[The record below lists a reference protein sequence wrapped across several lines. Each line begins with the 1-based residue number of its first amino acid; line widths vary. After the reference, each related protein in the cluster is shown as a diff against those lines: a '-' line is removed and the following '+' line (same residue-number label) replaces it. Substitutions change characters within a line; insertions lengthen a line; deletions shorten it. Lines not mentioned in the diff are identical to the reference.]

1 MKKITGS
8 FQSASGLC
16 RTRFYIYTPEKPKAA
31 VMYSHGMCEYIERYE
46 EFAKYLCDNDIAFC
60 GCDNLGHGASV
71 AAEDMLGYFGHEK
84 GPIYMVRDLRNM
96 RRIMEQQLPDIPY
109 FLIGH
114 SMGSFLARIFL
125 SRYDFKW
132 NGAIFTGSA
141 GAITGAP
148 ALYQMI
154 EEIIRRRGEHYRHL
168 VGTKAVFGIF
178 NLRTANYRTPYDWLS
193 RSDDNVDRF
202 MADPK
207 CHFIFTLAGYRDMLW
222 LLSCCNTEACIE
234 NTPRDVPILFLSGGM
249 DPVGEYGAGVR
260 RACEAYRKHGCDAK
274 LRIYREARH
283 ELLFELNSNEVR
295 QDILKYFINRI

>member
-8 FQSASGLC
+8 FRSTSGLC
-16 RTRFYIYTPEKPKAA
+16 RIHFYIYMPEKPKAA

-46 EFAKYLCDNDIAFC
+46 DFAKFLCDNDIAFC
-60 GCDNLGHGASV
+60 GCDNLGHGSSV
-71 AAEDMLGYFGHEK
+71 ADEDMRGYFGHEK
-84 GPIYMVRDLRNM
+84 GPIHMVRDLRNM
-96 RRIMEQQLPDIPY
+96 RRIMEQQLPDVPY

-114 SMGSFLARIFL
+114 SMGSFLARILL
-125 SRYDFKW
+125 SHYDFKW

-148 ALYQMI
+148 ALYEII
-154 EEIIRRRGEHYRHL
+154 EEIIRRRGECYRHL

-178 NLRTANYRTPYDWLS
+178 NLRTENYRTPYDWLS
-193 RSDDNVDRF
+193 RSDENVDRF
-202 MADPK
+202 CADPK

-260 RACEAYRKHGCDAK
+260 RACEEYRKRGCDAK

-283 ELLFELNSNEVR
+283 ELLFELNKNEVQ